1 MYQKAL
7 VDTTQLYEKKI
18 AELNKKVEDEHTC
31 LEVVQEELDLT
42 KKLLNDY
49 ENSVQVNLIT

>member
-7 VDTTQLYEKKI
+7 ADTTQLYEKKI
-18 AELNKKVEDEHTC
+18 AELNKKVEDEHTR